1 MRRKQSGIFLISA
14 AIAVAVTGMLITFWG
29 VNYTRQLRV
38 ERAERIGESLKIM
51 GDATQSFAVKYHDRL
66 NKLFEKNESF
76 VIDGVQFTVTGTAP
90 RVVGNLTAE
99 NLIKVMN
106 VRGAASKP
114 PNGMGEYAIRV
125 YEDCV
130 DNQCDIKTLVYLT
143 QPIKRAYSD
152 APDYDAAA
160 TAMRKI
166 GALGGMSRQNAPD
179 HFRFLDNDGSESKV
193 MNPAAQPGLIAVRG
207 GHQTSAM
214 DTLLSLDGRKSM
226 TGNLNLADKSRGAK
240 GPVTHHDIVGAG
252 NIEGAGT
259 LKMAS
264 LDVGAASIQGTLNME
279 SSRNNRR
286 VNNNIV
292 NAGNI
297 EGTGKL
303 TMTGLQVEN
312 ATVGALRATEG
323 ATFSGNLDLEDND
336 IDRANSVKAK
346 SVRATNV
353 ESRSLKSTS
362 GVVELGDA
370 VVEGTQC
377 DVWGLGRDG
386 AGRILS
392 CQQDKDTSWKWK
404 LSMQSA
410 PVTKDNVPQPVVE
423 QIINDNRGS
432 GLYISSFTLSSPR
445 PGKDAVGFPLLLGS
459 KGGVCK
465 AENGA
470 FVRVDDY
477 WETGRRDSWGY
488 EQVGFQLQRGQG
500 TGRMMCLTTG
510 RIARP
515 QHGGY
520 ELEKNSTYRS
530 RIGARFFLGRW
541 ARGAK
546 LDGSSGYSGDF
557 GSYFYVP
564 QGHADFDAE
573 LRKFLTMRNSASPVP
588 AGGVDTVQSNN
599 GAWRS
604 LF

>member
-14 AIAVAVTGMLITFWG
+14 AIAVAVAGMLITFWG

-38 ERAERIGESLKIM
+38 ERAERVGESLKII

-66 NKLFEKNESF
+66 SKLFEKNEPF
-76 VIDGVQFTVTGTAP
+76 IIDDVQFTTEGTAP
-90 RVVGNLTAE
+90 RMVGNLTAE

-106 VRGAASKP
+106 IRGAASKP

-130 DNQCDIKTLVYLT
+130 DNKCDIKTLVYLT

-152 APDYDAAA
+152 APDYDAAT

-166 GALGGMSRQNAPD
+166 GALGGISLHDAPD
-179 HFRFLDNDGSESKV
+179 QFRFIDNDGSERMV
-193 MNPAAQPGLIAVRG
+193 TNPAAQPGLIAVRG

-226 TGNLNLADKSRGAK
+226 TGNLSLEDRSRGAK
-240 GPVTHHDIVGAG
+240 GAVTNHDIVGAG
-252 NIEGAGT
+252 NILGEGK

-264 LDVGAASIQGTLNME
+264 LDVGAASIRGTLNLE
-279 SSRNNRR
+279 SNKNNRR

-297 EGTGKL
+297 EGTGQL
-303 TMTGLQVEN
+303 RMAGLQVES
-312 ATVGALRATEG
+312 ATVGALTATEG
-323 ATFSGNLDLEDND
+323 ATISGNLNLQDND

-362 GVVELGDA
+362 GVVELGEA

-392 CQQDKDTSWKWK
+392 CQQDKGSAWKWK

-410 PVTKDNVPQPVVE
+410 PVTKDDVPQPVVE
-423 QIINDNRGS
+423 QIIDDNRGS
-432 GLYISSFTLSSPR
+432 SWYISSFTVSSPR
-445 PGKDAVGFPLLLGS
+445 QGKDAVGFPLLLGS

-515 QHGGY
+515 EHGGY
-520 ELEKNSTYRS
+520 ELERNSTTRS
-530 RIGARFFLGRW
+530 RIGARFFIVRW

-557 GSYFYVP
+557 GSYYYVP

-573 LRKFLTMRNSASPVP
+573 LRKFLLMRNSASPLP
-588 AGGVDTVQSNN
+588 AGAVDTVQSNN